1 MPGDSSKRLGR
12 YVLKS
17 LLGRG
22 GMGAVYQAEDTR
34 LNRDVAVKILPQRL
48 AVDDIAVERFLRE
61 ARAAARL
68 NHPNIV
74 AVLDVDQQAGRTFL
88 VMELVRGGNL
98 QSVLGNGPFLW
109 QDATR
114 IIADCCDGLAAAHRQ
129 GLIHRDVKP
138 GNILLTNDGHAKLA
152 DFGLARALDSAET
165 NPLTSSGSVL
175 GTPHYMSPEQC
186 QGETLDPRSDLYS
199 LGATYFALL
208 VGRPPFNQTQPLQ
221 LMFAHCSAPVPDP
234 RSLRSEIPEECAAI
248 VLKALA
254 KQPADRFDSAA
265 SMGQALRAALAQY
278 DLEAVPPPNPK
289 PAAATSAKTRTSV
302 SEKRSG
308 RTVRP
313 QNETDPRPTPHRGPR
328 LRAGL
333 WAGGAFLVLYVMG
346 WRLLPIGSRG
356 DGRSEEH
363 QPTATVSVP
372 EATPSESSRSDSTRA
387 EFGPDSARGVAESAD
402 GSSGQTETSRPA
414 VSPELGVRL
423 VYEQGWT
430 ALESEVLGLDFSP
443 EGTSLALVSRGGSL
457 AVMDLARDEG
467 PREILR
473 EPEPLHAVACGRFWT
488 ALGGAEGAVWLVS
501 PSEPARRI
509 RLEQLSRPIL
519 SLAQNSRGDRLA
531 VGTEGSIELYSLD
544 AQGGHRLRSLA
555 TLDQN
560 SDLSA
565 YMVYCVTFSADDR
578 LLGATSWNQAVGIW
592 NADDGR
598 LLHIRRGAGPEVISL
613 AFLPGTETAVLGCKY
628 QAGISLWNYSVPE
641 SPLRRLAAARD
652 RTVRTLAPLSPS
664 LVLAHGEW
672 DGPLFLYDVSA
683 DRGQGTFQKAT
694 GMSANALAISRAGT
708 RLATGGGHGDKPG
721 GYVQLWSISPTRE
734 GARR

>member
-1 MPGDSSKRLGR
+1 MAGDSTKRLGR

-22 GMGAVYQAEDTR
+22 GMGTVYRAEDTR
-34 LNRDVAVKILPQRL
+34 LNRDVALKILPQRL
-48 AVDDIAVERFLRE
+48 AADGNAVERFLRE

-68 NHPNIV
+68 NHPNVV
-74 AVLDVDQQAGRTFL
+74 AVLDVDQEAGRTFL
-88 VMELVRGGNL
+88 VMELVRGDNL
-98 QSVLGNGPFLW
+98 QSLLGNGPFLW

-114 IIADCCDGLAAAHRQ
+114 IIADCCDGLAAAHGE

-138 GNILLTNDGHAKLA
+138 GNILWTSDGRAKLA
-152 DFGLARALDSAET
+152 DFGLARALDGEET
-165 NPLTSSGSVL
+165 NALTSTGSLL

-208 VGRPPFNQTQPLQ
+208 VGRPPFTQTQPLQ

-234 RSLRSEIPEECAAI
+234 RSLRSEIPKECAAI

-265 SMGQALRAALAQY
+265 SMGQALRAALAKY
-278 DLEAVPPPNPK
+278 DLEAAPPPNPK
-289 PAAATSAKTRTSV
+289 PVAATSAETRTSG
-302 SEKRSG
+302 SGKRSG

-313 QNETDPRPTPHRGPR
+313 QNETDHRPTPHRGPR

-333 WAGGAFLVLYVMG
+333 WAGAAFLVLYVTG

-356 DGRSEEH
+356 DGRSEQREAS
-363 QPTATVSVP
+363 TTVPVRQIV
-372 EATPSESSRSDSTRA
+372 PSESPRSDSTRA
-387 EFGPDSARGVAESAD
+387 AFGPDSARGVAESA
-402 GSSGQTETSRPA
+402 GESSGQTETSRPA
-414 VSPELGVRL
+414 GSSEPVVRL
-423 VYEQGWT
+423 VYEQGWP

-443 EGTSLALVSRGGSL
+443 EGTSLALVSRKGSL
-457 AVMDLARDEG
+457 AVMDLARDAG
-467 PREILR
+467 PREILW

-488 ALGGAEGAVWLVS
+488 ALGGAAGVVWLVS
-501 PSEPARRI
+501 PSEPARQI

-531 VGTEGSIELYSLD
+531 VGTEGSLELYSLD
-544 AQGGHRLRSLA
+544 TQGGHRLRTLA
-555 TLDQN
+555 TLDPN
-560 SDLSA
+560 GAISA

-598 LLHIRRGAGPEVISL
+598 LLHSRRDAGPEVISL
-613 AFLPGTETAVLGCKY
+613 AFLPGSETAVLGCKY
-628 QAGISLWNYSVPE
+628 QAGISTWDYSVLE
-641 SPLRRLAAARD
+641 SPFRRLAAARD
-652 RTVRTLAPLSPS
+652 RTVRALAPLGPS

-683 DRGQGTFQKAT
+683 DREQGTFQKAT

-708 RLATGGGHGDKPG
+708 RLATGGGHADKPG